1 MSKKQVKI
9 QIGGRN
15 YPITVEATE
24 EDAVLGAEKLIQ
36 ENVDKLKRIYNITNP
51 QDLLA
56 MTALEF
62 ATKLQKNQKEAL
74 LEEDKKTIQ
83 DIATLLK
90 NI

>member
-24 EDAVLGAEKLIQ
+24 EDAVFGAEKLIQ

-74 LEEDKKTIQ
+74 LEEDKNTIQ